1 MKGLGAIFRYKG
13 DFLIL
18 PLRPM
23 LQPQFPDYTLAEPL
37 PGTSR
42 LEISVHREIVVPLR
56 PSVPQSPMKNR
67 YFGAINERA
76 APASAVACNVAA

>member
-1 MKGLGAIFRYKG
+1 LKGLGAIFRYKG

-23 LQPQFPDYTLAEPL
+23 LQPQSPDYTLAEPL

-42 LEISVHREIVVPLR
+42 LEISVHREIEVPLR
-56 PSVPQSPMKNR
+56 PPVPQSPMKNQ
-67 YFGAINERA
+67 YFGAINDRA
-76 APASAVACNVAA
+76 APASDVASNAA